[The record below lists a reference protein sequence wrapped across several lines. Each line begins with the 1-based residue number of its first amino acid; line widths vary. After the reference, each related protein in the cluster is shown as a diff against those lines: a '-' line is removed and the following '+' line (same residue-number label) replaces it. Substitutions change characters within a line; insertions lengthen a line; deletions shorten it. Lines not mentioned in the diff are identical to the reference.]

1 MKNLETG
8 RQPQNGQQEGSRISV
23 IGMVSD
29 GNIRRDYNPY
39 GIYPFSRIYYD
50 RTYQGNDPAYPGYYR
65 VPAAGTK
72 ERRGAGIFIRA
83 HQLYQ

>member
-23 IGMVSD
+23 IGMVQMAIF
-29 GNIRRDYNPY
+29 GAI
-39 GIYPFSRIYYD
+39 IILIYYD